1 MWCPVHFS
9 GGCSCRWA
17 RAPRLLV
24 ALALLVGCAAAPSGP
39 CSLTDAQLIMHEA
52 ACLANVG
59 AVCADVP
66 ADEPCPFEED
76 CKRYTRER
84 CGAPKAGE

>member
-1 MWCPVHFS
+1 MWCPVHHAAP
-9 GGCSCRWA
+9 CRCGYA

-24 ALALLVGCAAAPSGP
+24 ALALLVGCSSTPAP

-59 AVCADVP
+59 AACADVP

-76 CKRYTRER
+76 CKRFTRER
-84 CGAPKAGE
+84 CGAPKVGE